1 MAVIINGDTG
11 IDKITDGSVVAADIG
26 AGEVTQAKLASG
38 VTGTGPA
45 FAATR
50 PNHQN
55 VTAGVWTKVVFDSEI
70 FDTNSCYDNATNYRF
85 TPTVAGYYQI
95 NLELLFASSGSSGAH
110 GVSIR
115 KNGSVVVDA
124 YRYAGGVATGAST
137 GTTAI
142 AYCNGSTDY
151 IEAYALYTG
160 TSPQFDASSGQ
171 NHFSAALVRAA

>member
-1 MAVIINGDTG
+1 MASIKLTGDTSG
-11 IDKITDGSVVAADIG
+11 EITISAPAVAGTNTLTLPAH
-26 AGEVTQAKLASG
+26 
-38 VTGTGPA
+38 TGTVMVDGPA

-50 PNHQN
+50 PSDQN

-70 FDTNSCYDNATNYRF
+70 FDTDSCYDNATNYRF

-95 NLELLFASSGSSGAH
+95 NLEILFASSGSSGAH

-115 KNGSVVVDA
+115 KNGSVVLDA
-124 YRYAGGVATGAST
+124 YRYAGGTATGAST

-160 TSPQFDASSGQ
+160 TSPQFDASSVQ
-171 NHFSAALVRAA
+171 NHFSAVLVRAA